1 MKRTRWG
8 IIGPGNIAHDF
19 VNDLAFVATQQVR
32 QAVLGRT
39 EENTRKFAANNNIP
53 QVFTDLDE
61 FIKKAKIDAVYIAT
75 PHTLHYEQAL
85 ACLEKRIPVL
95 CEKPMTINAEQAQ
108 ELIDAAAAN
117 NTFLMEGMWVR
128 FLPSICQVIDMIRKG
143 TIGNIISI
151 KASMSYKAPRD
162 QESRYFNPELGG
174 GSLLDLGI
182 YPVFLALLLLGKPNA
197 IKAVGKLS
205 GEEIDEACSVLFHYK
220 NGQYAVLE
228 SSLVT
233 QTESVAEITGD
244 RGVIKIL
251 SPWNEK
257 PEGIQL
263 DLFEAGKIV
272 YPCKWDGKGFQF
284 EVEEMLDCIENN
296 KISSDRLPHQFSL
309 TMIKIMDEIRQ
320 QIHVK
325 YDMYE

>member
-19 VNDLAFVATQQVR
+19 VNDLAFVETQQVR

-39 EENTRKFAANNNIP
+39 EENTRKFAQKNNIP
-53 QVFTDLDE
+53 QVFTDLDD

-95 CEKPMTINAEQAQ
+95 CEKPMTINADQAQ

-251 SPWNEK
+251 NPWNEK

-263 DLFEAGKIV
+263 DLFEAGKII
-272 YPCKWDGKGFQF
+272 YPCKWDGHGFQF

-296 KISSDRLPHQFSL
+296 KISSDRLSHQFSL